1 MRMFRHFF
9 LSAAGLACGIVCG
22 LGVHPAYAAPV
33 MDASSEATGKAAT
46 AATRAANKAAVR
58 DLNFDDR
65 QDYDDAQRGFMA
77 PLPDNGRI
85 LDKSGRETWNL
96 RKYAFLAPAM
106 SRDMPPSRIMPTPAP
121 DTVHPS
127 LWRQSQLVLRDGL
140 YKVTERIYQVRNADL
155 SNMTVIEGDT
165 GLIVVD
171 PLISAEN
178 AAAALD
184 LYYAHRP
191 RKPVKTV
198 IYSHSHVDHYG
209 GVPGVT
215 TEEDVKNGTVRI
227 IAPEGFLRAAMSENV
242 LAGTAMGRRAQYMY
256 GELLPPSPT
265 GHVGAGLGL
274 KNSGG
279 STGLIPPTLT
289 IARSGE
295 RLELDGLTFVFLLAP
310 NTEAPAEMHWYIP
323 ELKAL
328 TAAENCTHTMHNLY
342 TLRGAK
348 TRDPLSWCR
357 ALDETLALW
366 GNEAEVLYG
375 MHHWPV
381 WGNERV
387 RRTLALTSD
396 LYRYIN
402 DQTLHAAN
410 QGQTMLEIAE
420 NLRLPPELARI
431 FGLRGYYGSL
441 NHNVKAV
448 YNFYLGWFDG
458 NPAHLHALPPRAAAR
473 KYVEY
478 MGGAEAVLQRARKDF
493 AQGEYRWVAQVLD
506 HVIFADP
513 GNTTARELA
522 ADALEQLGYQA
533 ESGPWRNFYL
543 SGARDL
549 RGLPPA
555 RDENA
560 AQKSN
565 SQSRA
570 MTPDLYFDYLGVR
583 LNAQRAQG
591 RSLALRVKLGDV
603 GQVWD
608 LRLGNSVLHA
618 RLNADDPGAASAP
631 EATLTAAMP
640 TVMALFEGRLSVAEA
655 AKQGL
660 IEGDSQTVAELL
672 GLLDRF
678 TPGFPL
684 VLPGK
689 E

>member
-1 MRMFRHFF
+1 MSLFHHV
-9 LSAAGLACGIVCG
+9 LLGSAVLACFFSGAG
-22 LGVHPAYAAPV
+22 APSAMNQGGSPATMAEKP
-33 MDASSEATGKAAT
+33 AT
-46 AATRAANKAAVR
+46 AFTRAANEAVNGQL
-58 DLNFDDR
+58 DFNDR
-65 QDYDDAQRGFMA
+65 QDYEDAQRGFMA
-77 PLPDNGRI
+77 PLRDQGRI
-85 LDKSGRETWNL
+85 LDKKGHETWNL
-96 RKYAFLAPAM
+96 EEYAFLAPAM

-121 DTVHPS
+121 DTVNPS

-140 YKVTERIYQVRNADL
+140 YQVTERIYQVRNADL
-155 SNMTVIEGDT
+155 SNMTIIEGDT

-178 AAAALD
+178 AVAALH
-184 LYYAHRP
+184 LYYEYRP
-191 RKPVKTV
+191 RRPVHTV

-209 GVPGVT
+209 GVLGVT
-215 TEEDVKNGTVRI
+215 SEKNVKNGTVQI

-242 LAGTAMGRRAQYMY
+242 MAGTAMRRRAQYMY

-274 KNSGG
+274 KNSSG
-279 STGLIPPTLT
+279 STGLIPPTRS
-289 IARSGE
+289 ISRSGE
-295 RLELDGLTFVFLLAP
+295 RLALDGLTFVFLLAP

-357 ALDETLALW
+357 ALDETLAQW
-366 GNEAEVLYG
+366 GHEAEVLYG

-381 WGNERV
+381 WGNARV
-387 RRTLALTSD
+387 RRTLSLTSD

-402 DQTLHAAN
+402 DQTLHLAN

-420 NLRLPPELARI
+420 NLRLPPELSRV

-441 NHNVKAV
+441 NHNIKAV

-478 MGGAEAVLQRARKDF
+478 MGGAEAVVRRARGDF
-493 AQGEYRWVAQVLD
+493 EQGRYRWVAQVLN

-513 GNTTARELA
+513 DNTEARALA
-522 ADALEQLGYQA
+522 ADALEQMGYQA

-549 RGLPPA
+549 RGLSPD
-555 RDENA
+555 RDRNA
-560 AQKSN
+560 AQQSD
-565 SQSRA
+565 SQARA
-570 MTPDLYFDYLGVR
+570 MTPDIYFDYLGVR
-583 LNAQRAQG
+583 LNAQRAEG
-591 RSLALRVKLGDV
+591 RALSLLVNVSDQEQA
-603 GQVWD
+603 WN
-608 LRLGNSVLHA
+608 LRLGNSVLHS
-618 RLNADDPGAASAP
+618 RLCAGESAAQIRP
-631 EATLTAAMP
+631 DATLTADMP
-640 TVMALFEGRLSVAEA
+640 TIMALFENRLSVDHAV
-655 AKQGL
+655 KQGL
-660 IEGDSQTVAELL
+660 LRGNPQALKELL
-672 GLLDRF
+672 GLLDSF
-678 TPGFPL
+678 SPDFPL

>member
-1 MRMFRHFF
+1 
-9 LSAAGLACGIVCG
+9 
-22 LGVHPAYAAPV
+22 
-33 MDASSEATGKAAT
+33 
-46 AATRAANKAAVR
+46 
-58 DLNFDDR
+58 
-65 QDYDDAQRGFMA
+65 
-77 PLPDNGRI
+77 
-85 LDKSGRETWNL
+85 
-96 RKYAFLAPAM
+96 
-106 SRDMPPSRIMPTPAP
+106 
-121 DTVHPS
+121 
-127 LWRQSQLVLRDGL
+127 
-140 YKVTERIYQVRNADL
+140 
-155 SNMTVIEGDT
+155 
-165 GLIVVD
+165 
-171 PLISAEN
+171 
-178 AAAALD
+178 
-184 LYYAHRP
+184 
-191 RKPVKTV
+191 
-198 IYSHSHVDHYG
+198 
-209 GVPGVT
+209 
-215 TEEDVKNGTVRI
+215 
-227 IAPEGFLRAAMSENV
+227 
-242 LAGTAMGRRAQYMY
+242 MY

>member
-33 MDASSEATGKAAT
+33 RDASAETSGKAAT
-46 AATRAANKAAVR
+46 AATRAANKAAVQ
-58 DLNFDDR
+58 DLDFNDR
-65 QDYDDAQRGFMA
+65 QDYADAQRGFMA

-85 LDKSGRETWNL
+85 LDKNGRETWNL

-184 LYYAHRP
+184 LYYTHRP

-215 TEEDVKNGTVRI
+215 TEEDVKSGAVRV
-227 IAPEGFLRAAMSENV
+227 IAPVGFLRAAMSENV

-279 STGLIPPTLT
+279 STGLIPPTRT
-289 IARSGE
+289 IAQSGE

-328 TAAENCTHTMHNLY
+328 TAAENCTHTMQISIPCEGP
-342 TLRGAK
+342 R
-348 TRDPLSWCR
+348 R
-357 ALDETLALW
+357 AI
-366 GNEAEVLYG
+366 
-375 MHHWPV
+375 P
-381 WGNERV
+381 
-387 RRTLALTSD
+387 
-396 LYRYIN
+396 
-402 DQTLHAAN
+402 
-410 QGQTMLEIAE
+410 
-420 NLRLPPELARI
+420 
-431 FGLRGYYGSL
+431 
-441 NHNVKAV
+441 
-448 YNFYLGWFDG
+448 
-458 NPAHLHALPPRAAAR
+458 
-473 KYVEY
+473 
-478 MGGAEAVLQRARKDF
+478 
-493 AQGEYRWVAQVLD
+493 
-506 HVIFADP
+506 
-513 GNTTARELA
+513 
-522 ADALEQLGYQA
+522 
-533 ESGPWRNFYL
+533 
-543 SGARDL
+543 
-549 RGLPPA
+549 
-555 RDENA
+555 
-560 AQKSN
+560 
-565 SQSRA
+565 
-570 MTPDLYFDYLGVR
+570 
-583 LNAQRAQG
+583 
-591 RSLALRVKLGDV
+591 
-603 GQVWD
+603 
-608 LRLGNSVLHA
+608 
-618 RLNADDPGAASAP
+618 
-631 EATLTAAMP
+631 
-640 TVMALFEGRLSVAEA
+640 
-655 AKQGL
+655 
-660 IEGDSQTVAELL
+660 
-672 GLLDRF
+672 
-678 TPGFPL
+678 
-684 VLPGK
+684 
-689 E
+689 

>member
-1 MRMFRHFF
+1 MSLFHYV
-9 LSAAGLACGIVCG
+9 LLAAAGLACLFFDAG
-22 LGVHPAYAAPV
+22 AAHAISQT
-33 MDASSEATGKAAT
+33 ASPGQMAEKPAT
-46 AATRAANKAAVR
+46 AATRAVNEAVAGEL
-58 DLNFDDR
+58 DFNDR
-65 QDYDDAQRGFMA
+65 QDYEDAQRGFIA
-77 PLPDNGRI
+77 PLPDQGRI
-85 LDKSGRETWNL
+85 VDKSGRETWSL
-96 RKYAFLAPAM
+96 EKYAFLAPAM

-121 DTVHPS
+121 DTVNPS

-140 YKVTERIYQVRNADL
+140 YQVTERIYQVRNADL
-155 SNMTVIEGDT
+155 SNMTIIEGDT
-165 GLIVVD
+165 GLIVAD

-178 AAAALD
+178 AAAALH
-184 LYYAHRP
+184 LYYEHRP

-209 GVPGVT
+209 GVLGVT
-215 TEEDVKNGTVRI
+215 TEKDVKSGAVQI

-242 LAGTAMGRRAQYMY
+242 MAGTAMGRRAQYMY

-274 KNSGG
+274 KNSSGA
-279 STGLIPPTLT
+279 TGLIPPTRT

-295 RLELDGLTFVFLLAP
+295 RLALDGLTFVFLLAP

-357 ALDETLALW
+357 AINETLAQW
-366 GNEAEVLYG
+366 GNEAEVLYS

-381 WGNERV
+381 WGNARV
-387 RRTLALTSD
+387 RQTLALTSD

-402 DQTLHAAN
+402 DQTLHLAN

-420 NLRLPPELARI
+420 NLRLPPELNRI

-458 NPAHLHALPPRAAAR
+458 NPAHLHSLPPREAAR

-478 MGGAEAVLQRARKDF
+478 MGGAGAVVQRARKDF
-493 AQGEYRWVAQVLD
+493 EQGRYRWVAQVLN

-513 GNTTARELA
+513 GNTEARALA

-555 RDENA
+555 RDKNA

-583 LNAQRAQG
+583 LNAQRAEG
-591 RSLALRVKLGDV
+591 HRLSLRVNVSDLE
-603 GQVWD
+603 QIWN

-618 RLNADDPGAASAP
+618 RLSTDDPDAGIEP
-631 EATLTAAMP
+631 DVTLTADMP
-640 TVMALFEGRLSVAEA
+640 TVMALFEKRLPLDQAV
-655 AKQGL
+655 KRGMIQGDRQAL
-660 IEGDSQTVAELL
+660 TELL
-672 GLLDRF
+672 GLLDSF
-678 TPGFPL
+678 TPDFPL

>member
-1 MRMFRHFF
+1 M
-9 LSAAGLACGIVCG
+9 
-22 LGVHPAYAAPV
+22 
-33 MDASSEATGKAAT
+33 
-46 AATRAANKAAVR
+46 
-58 DLNFDDR
+58 
-65 QDYDDAQRGFMA
+65 
-77 PLPDNGRI
+77 
-85 LDKSGRETWNL
+85 
-96 RKYAFLAPAM
+96 
-106 SRDMPPSRIMPTPAP
+106 
-121 DTVHPS
+121 
-127 LWRQSQLVLRDGL
+127 
-140 YKVTERIYQVRNADL
+140 
-155 SNMTVIEGDT
+155 
-165 GLIVVD
+165 
-171 PLISAEN
+171 
-178 AAAALD
+178 
-184 LYYAHRP
+184 
-191 RKPVKTV
+191 
-198 IYSHSHVDHYG
+198 
-209 GVPGVT
+209 
-215 TEEDVKNGTVRI
+215 
-227 IAPEGFLRAAMSENV
+227 
-242 LAGTAMGRRAQYMY
+242 
-256 GELLPPSPT
+256 
-265 GHVGAGLGL
+265 
-274 KNSGG
+274 
-279 STGLIPPTLT
+279 
-289 IARSGE
+289 
-295 RLELDGLTFVFLLAP
+295 
-310 NTEAPAEMHWYIP
+310 
-323 ELKAL
+323 
-328 TAAENCTHTMHNLY
+328 
-342 TLRGAK
+342 
-348 TRDPLSWCR
+348 
-357 ALDETLALW
+357 
-366 GNEAEVLYG
+366 
-375 MHHWPV
+375 
-381 WGNERV
+381 
-387 RRTLALTSD
+387 
-396 LYRYIN
+396 
-402 DQTLHAAN
+402 
-410 QGQTMLEIAE
+410 
-420 NLRLPPELARI
+420 
-431 FGLRGYYGSL
+431 
-441 NHNVKAV
+441 
-448 YNFYLGWFDG
+448 
-458 NPAHLHALPPRAAAR
+458 
-473 KYVEY
+473 
-478 MGGAEAVLQRARKDF
+478 
-493 AQGEYRWVAQVLD
+493 LD

>member
-1 MRMFRHFF
+1 MSFF
-9 LSAAGLACGIVCG
+9 QYALPVATVLTCFFCCAGAPSAMNQTAS
-22 LGVHPAYAAPV
+22 PAQMAEKP
-33 MDASSEATGKAAT
+33 AT
-46 AATRAANKAAVR
+46 AVTRAANEAAAGEL
-58 DLNFDDR
+58 DFNDR
-65 QDYDDAQRGFMA
+65 QDYEDARRGFIA
-77 PLPDNGRI
+77 PLPDQGRI
-85 LDKSGRETWNL
+85 LDKKGRETWNL
-96 RKYAFLAPAM
+96 EEYAFLAPAM

-121 DTVHPS
+121 DTVHPG

-140 YKVTERIYQVRNADL
+140 YRVTERIYQVRNADL
-155 SNMTVIEGDT
+155 SNMTIIEGDT

-178 AAAALD
+178 AAAALH
-184 LYYAHRP
+184 LYYEHRP
-191 RKPVKTV
+191 RRPVHTV

-209 GVPGVT
+209 GVLGVIS
-215 TEEDVKNGTVRI
+215 EKNVKNGTVQV

-242 LAGTAMGRRAQYMY
+242 MAGTAMSRRAQYMY
-256 GELLPPSPT
+256 GELLPPSPA

-274 KNSGG
+274 KNSSGA
-279 STGLIPPTLT
+279 TGLIPPTRS
-289 IARSGE
+289 ISRSGE
-295 RLELDGLTFVFLLAP
+295 RLALDGLTFVFLLAP

-348 TRDPLSWCR
+348 TRDPLSWSR
-357 ALDETLALW
+357 ALNETLAQW
-366 GNEAEVLYG
+366 GDEAEVLYG

-381 WGNERV
+381 WGNARV
-387 RRTLALTSD
+387 RRALSLTSD

-402 DQTLHAAN
+402 DQTLHLAN
-410 QGQTMLEIAE
+410 QGRTMLEIAE
-420 NLRLPPELARI
+420 NLRLPPALNRI

-458 NPAHLHALPPRAAAR
+458 NPAHLHALPPREAAR
-473 KYVEY
+473 RYVEY
-478 MGGAEAVLQRARKDF
+478 MGGAETVVRRARGDF
-493 AQGEYRWVAQVLD
+493 AQGRYRWVAQVLN

-513 GNTTARELA
+513 GNTEARALA

-543 SGARDL
+543 SGAREL

-555 RDENA
+555 RSKNA
-560 AQKSN
+560 AQHSN

-570 MTPDLYFDYLGVR
+570 MTPDIYFDYLGVR
-583 LNAQRAQG
+583 LNAQRAEG
-591 RSLALRVKLGDV
+591 RELNLLVNVSDRE
-603 GQVWD
+603 QVWS
-608 LRLGNSVLHA
+608 LRLGNSVLHSHLRA
-618 RLNADDPGAASAP
+618 GEADAEISPDL
-631 EATLTAAMP
+631 TLTADMP
-640 TVMALFEGRLSVAEA
+640 ALMALFEKRLSVDHAV
-655 AKQGL
+655 KQGML
-660 IEGDSQTVAELL
+660 QGDPHALKELL
-672 GLLDRF
+672 DMLDSF
-678 TPGFPL
+678 TPDFPL

>member
-33 MDASSEATGKAAT
+33 RDASAETSGKAAT
-46 AATRAANKAAVR
+46 AATRAANKAAVQ
-58 DLNFDDR
+58 DLDFNDR
-65 QDYDDAQRGFMA
+65 QDYADAQRGFMA

-85 LDKSGRETWNL
+85 LDKNGRETWNL

-184 LYYAHRP
+184 LYYTHRP

-215 TEEDVKNGTVRI
+215 TEEDVKSGAVRV

-279 STGLIPPTLT
+279 STGLIPPTRT
-289 IARSGE
+289 IAQSGE

-478 MGGAEAVLQRARKDF
+478 MGGAEAVLRRARKDF

-513 GNTTARELA
+513 GNITARELA

-570 MTPDLYFDYLGVR
+570 MTPDLYFGYLGVR
-583 LNAQRAQG
+583 LNAQQAQG
-591 RSLALRVKLGDV
+591 RRLALRVKLSDPK
-603 GQVWD
+603 QVWD

-618 RLNADDPGAASAP
+618 RLNADDPDAASAP

-678 TPGFPL
+678 TPDFPL